1 MRVHQFGI
9 NEAECQRRLAIY
21 RITPQD
27 QRNMHV
33 LRRILE
39 PKMAWIVDEFYAHLT
54 EYPEAV
60 KIVTDAG
67 TTIANLKKTNP
78 YYFAEL
84 FRGAFDIEYF
94 ESRLKIGQIH
104 ATIGLEPKLFF
115 GVMST
120 YFMTIMPTIL
130 NANRFRPKRAVD
142 LIVSFQKVLNM
153 DAEIIIEAYIEYG
166 FVANL
171 RDVVV
176 ETTQIIESLGLS
188 SRQLRMAADES
199 GRATQEVAHVTE
211 QLALGGT
218 TQAEAATNVANS
230 MSQLAARSRDVVE
243 GNQKSQSALSDAD
256 RQVRVMQQHI
266 KTIDEQ
272 AAVWEQIRDRIAA
285 MDRVRET
292 VEETAQR
299 VAQMNARSDE
309 IGNIVQTIDDIAAQ
323 TNLLALNAAIEAAR
337 AGEQGRGFAVVAE
350 EVRKL
355 AENSSAATK
364 EITSLIQAVQ
374 AGSHEAT
381 ASMRRTMEDVQSAAE
396 VTLQAAQCLE
406 TIAKTAAETAALN
419 DELTAGMM
427 EVSRVSEA
435 NTDTLHVV
443 EKEIVVVNE
452 AIEDIAAVTEENS
465 AASEEVS
472 ASAQEMSAQV
482 QEVATNI
489 VELDRQIEKLTAL
502 AEKARAALA
511 KVSHGGDD
519 ANDAPHS
526 DKQRLRAA

>member
-27 QRNMHV
+27 QRNMHA

-39 PKMAWIVDEFYAHLT
+39 PKMSWIVDEFYAHLT

-60 KIVTDAG
+60 AIVTGAG

-78 YYFAEL
+78 NYFAEL
-84 FRGAFDIEYF
+84 FRGAFDVEYF

-104 ATIGLEPKLFF
+104 AAIGLEPKWFF
-115 GVMST
+115 AAMST
-120 YFMTIMPTIL
+120 YIMTILPTIMK
-130 NANRFRPKRAVD
+130 ANRLRPKRAVD
-142 LIVSFQKVLNM
+142 LMVSFQKVLNM
-153 DAEIIIEAYIEYG
+153 DAEVIIEAYIEYG
-166 FVANL
+166 FIANL
-171 RDVVV
+171 REVVA
-176 ETTQIIESLGLS
+176 ETTEIIEVLGMS
-188 SRQLRMAADES
+188 SRQLRMTADES

-218 TQAEAATNVANS
+218 TQAEAATNVAHS
-230 MSQLAARSRDVVE
+230 MSQLAARSREVVS
-243 GNQKSQSALSDAD
+243 GNQQSQKALSDAD
-256 RQVRVMQQHI
+256 RQVRIMQEHI

-285 MDRVRET
+285 MERVRET

-355 AENSSAATK
+355 AENSSASTK
-364 EITSLIQAVQ
+364 EITTLIQAVQ
-374 AGSHEAT
+374 RGSQEAMD
-381 ASMRRTMEDVQSAAE
+381 SMRRTMEDVQSAAE

-406 TIAKTAAETAALN
+406 TIAKTATETAALN
-419 DELTAGMM
+419 DELTEAMM

-435 NTDTLHVV
+435 NTETLHAV

-472 ASAQEMSAQV
+472 ASTQEMSAQV
-482 QEVATNI
+482 QELAANI
-489 VELDRQIEKLTAL
+489 VELDRQIERL
-502 AEKARAALA
+502 ATLADRARSAVA
-511 KVSHGGDD
+511 KVSRSQNGAAAGHDQ
-519 ANDAPHS
+519 PL
-526 DKQRLRAA
+526 RRAA